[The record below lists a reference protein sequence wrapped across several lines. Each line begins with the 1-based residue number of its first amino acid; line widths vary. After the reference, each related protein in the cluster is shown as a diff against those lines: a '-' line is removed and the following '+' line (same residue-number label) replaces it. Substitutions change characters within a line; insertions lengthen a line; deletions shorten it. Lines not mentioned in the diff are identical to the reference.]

1 MGRHMLTYHVAVPLA
16 VVAVLMLVGVPV
28 AGAIR
33 VAIAAGC
40 ASMVLMMATGGMHHG
55 RHGRTRDAASGVSA
69 VKTRRR

>member
-33 VAIAAGC
+33 VGIAAGC
-40 ASMVLMMATGGMHHG
+40 ASMVLMMATGGMHH
-55 RHGRTRDAASGVSA
+55 RHQASTDAAAPGDRSA
-69 VKTRRR
+69 TTR